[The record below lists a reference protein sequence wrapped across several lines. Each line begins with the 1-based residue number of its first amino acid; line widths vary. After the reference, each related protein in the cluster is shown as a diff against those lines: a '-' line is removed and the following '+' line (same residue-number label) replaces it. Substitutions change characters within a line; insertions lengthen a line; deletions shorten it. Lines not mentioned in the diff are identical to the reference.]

1 MMKRIFLYL
10 LLPLM
15 GSAQIMNLPAT
26 RAEKEVT
33 DNVSTLTERT
43 YDVYRGNLTQKRL
56 ATENTYVFN
65 PAGNAV
71 SLEQKYGNIRLYYQY
86 TYADDKLQQVILTKE
101 THHYVEVTIGTYKY
115 DDNGRMLSY
124 TSIPQQN
131 NTDTA
136 TPTQVYTFTK
146 WDANGNA
153 IEGTLITPHSEAL
166 VYQEFDKQN
175 RRTLLKMLTKADP
188 PIEVRVTLRYDREGR
203 VVERR
208 IREGYT
214 PPQTLRYTYDKKGN
228 NTGINDQKFEHTFD
242 KQGNWLTRT
251 IFVKDNIVGYV
262 EREINY

>member
-1 MMKRIFLYL
+1 
-10 LLPLM
+10 
-15 GSAQIMNLPAT
+15 
-26 RAEKEVT
+26 
-33 DNVSTLTERT
+33 
-43 YDVYRGNLTQKRL
+43 
-56 ATENTYVFN
+56 
-65 PAGNAV
+65 
-71 SLEQKYGNIRLYYQY
+71 
-86 TYADDKLQQVILTKE
+86 
-101 THHYVEVTIGTYKY
+101 
-115 DDNGRMLSY
+115 MLSY

-131 NTDTA
+131 NTATA

-153 IEGTLITPHSEAL
+153 IEGTLTTPHSEAL

-214 PPQTLRYTYDKKGN
+214 PPQTLRYTYDKKGY
-228 NTGINDQKFEHTFD
+228 NTAINDQKFEHTFD

-251 IFVKDNIVGYV
+251 IFVKGNIVGYV